1 MHWMYMRR
9 FWLGYLV
16 LCAAL
21 AAELVIEVGLL
32 DDPRDPYLALSI
44 AAISFVALVPVYGLA
59 TERALGPRWMWWC
72 FLVLAYVTLAI
83 GLVGLIGFTLRNESA
98 APLDRVLGLV
108 GLLLNAGYLVALHTY
123 LSRRSS
129 PMGGRTAA
137 EA

>member
-44 AAISFVALVPVYGLA
+44 AVFSFVALVQVYGLA
-59 TERALGPRWMWWC
+59 TERALGPRWSGGA
-72 FLVLAYVTLAI
+72 FSFSPTLPSRS
-83 GLVGLIGFTLRNESA
+83 GLWA
-98 APLDRVLGLV
+98 
-108 GLLLNAGYLVALHTY
+108 
-123 LSRRSS
+123 
-129 PMGGRTAA
+129 
-137 EA
+137 